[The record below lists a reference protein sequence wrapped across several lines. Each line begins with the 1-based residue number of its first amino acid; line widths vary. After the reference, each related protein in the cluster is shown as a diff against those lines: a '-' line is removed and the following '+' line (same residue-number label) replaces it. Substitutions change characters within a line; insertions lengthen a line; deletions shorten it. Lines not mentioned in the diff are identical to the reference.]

1 MSSFDKIETRLLRKG
16 ELGQV
21 IRYLRELR
29 Q

>member
-1 MSSFDKIETRLLRKG
+1 MSSFDKIETRLLSKG